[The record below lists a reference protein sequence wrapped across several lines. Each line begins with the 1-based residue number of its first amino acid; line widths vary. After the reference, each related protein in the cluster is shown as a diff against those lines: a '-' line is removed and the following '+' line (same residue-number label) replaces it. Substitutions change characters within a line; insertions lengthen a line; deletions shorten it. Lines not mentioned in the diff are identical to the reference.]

1 MDVPEEF
8 RNLVGAG
15 FYPGSNTELGDPTLE
30 EWIDSVLQR
39 FRNPAHR
46 RAVKAFLDELLSGKY
61 DDTMIQRVWDSLNP
75 SYNFMPPRGTRI
87 FLEMIRD
94 RI

>member
-1 MDVPEEF
+1 MDVPEDF
-8 RNLVGAG
+8 QQLAKS

-30 EWIDSVLQR
+30 EWIDSVLQHFREPERRR
-39 FRNPAHR
+39 FVR
-46 RAVKAFLDELLSGKY
+46 AFLDELLSGKY
-61 DDTMIQRVWDSLNP
+61 DDTEIQRVWDSLNP